1 MPLIRDF
8 TPEDYQAL
16 VELWKELDLGR
27 PERGDDLSVINETLR
42 LGGKLFLMEQQGEL
56 IGTAWVTNNGR
67 RLYLHHMGIKQ
78 AFREKGF
85 GAVLMDEIIGYAR
98 AMKMQIKLEV
108 HTENDKARR
117 LYEKYGFEELEG
129 YRVLINRKP
138 SG

>member
-42 LGGKLFLMEQQGEL
+42 LGGKLFLLEQKAEL

-67 RLYLHHMGIKQ
+67 RLYLHHMGIKK
-78 AFREKGF
+78 AFRGKGF
-85 GAVLMDEIIGYAR
+85 GAMLMDEIIGHAR

-129 YRVLINRKP
+129 YQVLINRKP
-138 SG
+138 LV